1 MSGSRAS
8 IRAKYNRVAA
18 FAGKACCFFAQ
29 TRQAHRNFSMATL
42 QLCVAIRRC
51 SRMHAGMSV
60 RRESSILDATN
71 LPRKPDKMT
80 ARKPKPGTAP
90 TTAQSATNT
99 PHRSETSYD
108 VAEPTSA
115 VMSIAFIEG
124 AMVDT
129 HIDAVTAIRDCRE
142 RKVRGG
148 DYANGL
154 DRLIDV
160 GQGAAF
166 RVGHGIVNDDGM
178 GRPTRDRSAGARQG
192 QMYPLH
198 FDMKE

>member
-1 MSGSRAS
+1 
-8 IRAKYNRVAA
+8 
-18 FAGKACCFFAQ
+18 
-29 TRQAHRNFSMATL
+29 
-42 QLCVAIRRC
+42 
-51 SRMHAGMSV
+51 
-60 RRESSILDATN
+60 
-71 LPRKPDKMT
+71 
-80 ARKPKPGTAP
+80 
-90 TTAQSATNT
+90 
-99 PHRSETSYD
+99 
-108 VAEPTSA
+108 
-115 VMSIAFIEG
+115 
-124 AMVDT
+124 MVDT

-166 RVGHGIVNDDGM
+166 RVSHGIVNDDGM